1 MILNTIGM
9 AFRAILSNKLRAF
22 LTMLGIIIG
31 VSSVV
36 LLTSIGN
43 GLSAYVSDQFNQLG
57 ANTLIIFPGNVFG
70 DNGGFSSE
78 NQVSGIANSTLRQTD
93 VKALTR
99 LRDDVSGVAP
109 LSMRSAGLSFQGKKK
124 STSVMGTTSNFSK
137 IYNTPTAIG
146 TFFSETDDTN
156 AERVVVL
163 GSELNTELFGK
174 ADPIGKS
181 IKIGSQPF
189 RVIGVAEK
197 KGGGFGG
204 PSFDTYAYIPSRTF
218 AKVFDT
224 NTIVRIIVKTKTT
237 ADLNKHVRAIE
248 SDMKTRHNSD
258 EFSVVNQSEILDTI
272 NQILGVLTV
281 ALGGIAG
288 ISLVVGGIGI
298 MNIMLVSVTERTRE
312 IGLRKALG
320 ATPNLIML
328 QFLIEAAVL
337 SLLGG
342 AIGLGIAALG
352 TWAIQ
357 SYIPAVITTQA
368 IMLAVGVSTVVGL
381 IFGAAP
387 ARRAANLSPIEA
399 LRYE

>member
-1 MILNTIGM
+1 MFLNTIGM
-9 AFRAILSNKLRAF
+9 AFRAIISNKLRTF

-36 LLTSIGN
+36 ALTAIGN
-43 GLSAYVSDQFNQLG
+43 GLSAYVSNEFDQLG
-57 ANTLIIFPGNVFG
+57 ANTLIIYPGDVFG
-70 DNGGFSSE
+70 SNGGFSPES
-78 NQVSGIANSTLRQTD
+78 QSSAVANSKIKAAD
-93 VKALTR
+93 IKALER
-99 LRDDVSGVAP
+99 LREDVSGVAP
-109 LSMRSAGLSFQGKKK
+109 LSMRTAELSFQGKKVTN
-124 STSVMGTTSNFSK
+124 SIIGTTANYAS
-137 IYNTPTAIG
+137 IYHTPIELG
-146 TFFSETDDTN
+146 SFFSDVEDDG
-156 AERVVVL
+156 AERVIVL
-163 GSELNTELFGK
+163 GWELNKELFGT
-174 ADPIGKS
+174 ADSIGKT
-181 IKIGSQPF
+181 IKVGSQPF
-189 RVIGVAEK
+189 RVVGVAEK

-204 PSFDTYAYIPSRTF
+204 PSFDTYAYIPTRTF
-218 AKVFDT
+218 SKVFDID
-224 NTIVRIIVKTKTT
+224 TIIEVIVKTTT
-237 ADLNKHVRAIE
+237 TTDLPKHIRVIE
-248 SDMKTRHNSD
+248 RDMLNRHDSD

-272 NQILGVLTV
+272 NQILGVLTI

-342 AIGLGIAALG
+342 AIGLGVAAIG
-352 TWAIQ
+352 VWAMQ
-357 SYIPAVITTQA
+357 SFLPAVITTQA
-368 IMLAVGVSTVVGL
+368 IVLAVGVSTVVGL